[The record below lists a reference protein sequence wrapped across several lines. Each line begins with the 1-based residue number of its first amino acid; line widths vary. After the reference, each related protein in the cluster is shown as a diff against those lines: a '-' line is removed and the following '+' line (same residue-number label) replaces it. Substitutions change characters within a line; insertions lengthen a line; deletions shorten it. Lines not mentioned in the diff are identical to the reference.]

1 VGKHVWECRPA
12 AESIFC
18 KNYEPETSLGYIGW
32 KMTPTYANQKKFDG
46 SGNEDPET
54 VIDNP
59 APGSDKDTVT
69 HNKAYNEPTQEE
81 VMKLFEGEERKL
93 NKDFELLDEVNNGVF
108 VLQTSLENYWKIFW
122 SDSAPYFHDR
132 FI

>member
-32 KMTPTYANQKKFDG
+32 KMSPAYANQKKFER
-46 SGNEDPET
+46 SGNEDSET
-54 VIDNP
+54 VDGS
-59 APGSDKDTVT
+59 GSDKDAA

-93 NKDFELLDEVNNGVF
+93 NEDFELLDEVNNGVF